1 MTQRS
6 LGIPVQRGGEDY
18 SYRGVGWFRVARPAQ
33 RVAVEASGGSVSPQ
47 SLRVLQ
53 TAIRAALQSSED
65 GGVRLMAAPTVD
77 ALKAMTA
84 SQTPTAPPA
93 VTVDSD
99 RTVVV
104 NGSDLTVREY
114 QVLKGAAEGSSN
126 ARIAQTLSVSEHTVK
141 THLRRLYAKIGATDR
156 AHAVTIGF
164 RAGVLS

>member
-65 GGVRLMAAPTVD
+65 GAVRLLAAPTVD

-84 SQTPTAPPA
+84 NKTPVQTAA
-93 VTVDSD
+93 VDED

-126 ARIAQTLSVSEHTVK
+126 ARIAQNLSVSEHTVK